1 VRVKDTTPVERVGKV
16 GLRDVTSTEAS
27 RDAGAA
33 RTDKVSI
40 DKSLEQES
48 IAAEV
53 RRQVG
58 TVRQEH
64 LAEIEAAVKSGTYR
78 PSARAISERIIAA
91 AALDA
96 QLAVL
101 ARGGR

>member
-1 VRVKDTTPVERVGKV
+1 VRVKDTAPVERVGKV
-16 GLRDVTSTEAS
+16 GPRDATSTNAS
-27 RDAGAA
+27 RDAGPA

-40 DKSLEQES
+40 DRSLEQES

-58 TVRQEH
+58 LVRQEH
-64 LAEIEAAVKSGTYR
+64 LAEIEAAVKNGTYR

-96 QLAVL
+96 QLAMI
-101 ARGGR
+101 ARGGK